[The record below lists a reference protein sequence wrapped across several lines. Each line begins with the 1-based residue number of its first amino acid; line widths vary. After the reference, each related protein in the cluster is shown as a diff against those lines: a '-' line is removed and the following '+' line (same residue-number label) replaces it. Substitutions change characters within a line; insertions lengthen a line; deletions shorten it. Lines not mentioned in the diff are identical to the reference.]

1 MFKRCQV
8 LEAYTVSILY
18 PKRTYKE
25 YTSSPRNL
33 LWLVV
38 DVPSPLVYVSG
49 YNEPMRTRVH
59 NNAGSE
65 AVIRESFQINID
77 VTRLKI

>member
-1 MFKRCQV
+1 MDV
-8 LEAYTVSILY
+8 LL
-18 PKRTYKE
+18 
-25 YTSSPRNL
+25 
-33 LWLVV
+33 
-38 DVPSPLVYVSG
+38 PLVYVSG

-77 VTRLKI
+77 VTWLKIWANREMQGFTGLLFREMPSQTVDR